1 MWGWV
6 WMLMMRL
13 KAFPLPLLPMILRSL
28 NLATLFFIT
37 WELFLSSPQKF
48 SSLPILRFTIVPSSM
63 SLKAITLKAEGRV
76 LFDLQWLGSAVQRT
90 FGEPTRS
97 KL

>member
-1 MWGWV
+1 MMLGAV
-6 WMLMMRL
+6 LMLMIKL

-63 SLKAITLKAEGRV
+63 SLSRTTLTPLNMITTFRHKPTYFEDNGEGLV
-76 LFDLQWLGSAVQRT
+76 
-90 FGEPTRS
+90 
-97 KL
+97 